1 MNAQLSGTTL
11 SLKDAYDIYNKHT
24 ESAHKLWAYFS
35 AVSLAVLGY
44 TIGKEKVAWPGDM
57 YFVIGLCYV
66 GFAWSNLWILR
77 ITQGECVRFASLLNT
92 VAKQVDGADT
102 TIAVESASVENVSGF
117 HAFAQLVVV
126 ASIFLTWHYQLGAKA
141 AEEAKL
147 SRPAA
152 AASAAGG

>member
-1 MNAQLSGTTL
+1 MNTPVSGSPL
-11 SLKDAYDIYNKHT
+11 SLKDAYDVYNKHT

-92 VAKQVDGADT
+92 VAKQVDGANT
-102 TIAVESASVENVSGF
+102 TITVESASVKNVSSF

-126 ASIFLTWHYQLGAKA
+126 ASIFLTWYYQLGAKA
-141 AEEAKL
+141 AEESKPG
-147 SRPAA
+147 RPAA
-152 AASAAGG
+152 TASASGG